1 MQRELPIADIDGV
14 DFYVDAEREELRQ
27 VDSHDNCIPF
37 SVFHARNNGYYFIYN
52 RKSRCWAW
60 DKSYI
65 NGHIGDHLWV
75 TLPALMEL
83 DPEGMALRYEIPLEM
98 LSPDSLPKPPKRVT
112 ALLSPLSRFL

>member
-1 MQRELPIADIDGV
+1 MQRELPIAEIDGV

-27 VDSHDNCIPF
+27 VDSPGNCISF
-37 SVFHARNNGYYFIYN
+37 SVFHSKNNGYYFIYN
-52 RKSRCWAW
+52 RKSRCWSW

-65 NGHIGDHLWV
+65 NGHLGDHLVV

-83 DPEGMALRYEIPLEM
+83 DPEGMAIRYEIPLEM

-112 ALLSPLSRFL
+112 AALSPLSRCL